1 MTTTTLTPELLD
13 QLLAG
18 YEKPEDLTGDDG
30 LFRRLGAVRCN
41 NEQAKLNRAAAINV
55 SQNNSSQTSCHV
67 RVVPIVLQN
76 SKNGLQRFSREKSNH
91 ATIADRCVL
100 KRTTEVAGESIA
112 SC

>member
-1 MTTTTLTPELLD
+1 MPPLSGGVSLSVDEFE
-13 QLLAG
+13 QLGRSA
-18 YEKPEDLTGDDG
+18 DG
-30 LFRRLGAVRCN
+30 QRQDVQSRQTRMSVHGTFETCHLHAAKSDYLG
-41 NEQAKLNRAAAINV
+41 
-55 SQNNSSQTSCHV
+55 
-67 RVVPIVLQN
+67 IVLQN